1 MGLEKRLPA
10 HPTER
15 KQQKDRQEW
24 SLDSVCL
31 VQRFSGPK
39 GLFTSRK
46 LLPVE
51 VRASS
56 VVVLSQVVTVKAVT
70 GTAQARVLALGGRRC
85 AAVLTT
91 RRVGPVRG
99 VWRLLRAA
107 QHLASSSPVRSPP
120 SAASAVP
127 ILLYVHAPTHAR
139 SCTYGAGLIVR
150 QKHTRLRAVAGT
162 RSKWPIVATSGPVAC
177 APITA
182 RTNTRVPLRTA
193 VATKPRSR
201 STPLLRGR
209 TLAVRVSPRPPCAIP
224 QLGTSP

>member
-1 MGLEKRLPA
+1 MARNGAGQNCRQYWHAHSRSTNATGGRDCKRFGLALTSPRVDRLLVSGYRPRPAPQSVCLVITLDETLASRPVEWVGEKRLPA

-56 VVVLSQVVTVKAVT
+56 VVVLAQAVTAKAVT
-70 GTAQARVLALGGRRC
+70 GTAQTRVLAMAGGRC
-85 AAVLTT
+85 AASMTT
-91 RRVGPVRG
+91 RRAGPVRG
-99 VWRLLRAA
+99 VPCLLRAA
-107 QHLASSSPVRSPP
+107 QHLASSSPVRIPP

-139 SCTYGAGLIVR
+139 SCTYGR
-150 QKHTRLRAVAGT
+150 RLVA
-162 RSKWPIVATSGPVAC
+162 
-177 APITA
+177 
-182 RTNTRVPLRTA
+182 
-193 VATKPRSR
+193 
-201 STPLLRGR
+201 
-209 TLAVRVSPRPPCAIP
+209 
-224 QLGTSP
+224 